1 MENKKNMPLNIESNS
16 EENIIICTIKWE
28 ADNINIDW
36 VFNKIAEDI
45 LNFNKIILNLGELVF
60 CNSKF
65 LGNLFF
71 LADTIEKKWWKLCI
85 NECNPLIIDSL
96 SIVWI
101 FDVIPYFEDKESS
114 LDYLK

>member
-1 MENKKNMPLNIESNS
+1 MENKKNIPLDIKTNNGES
-16 EENIIICTIKWE
+16 IIICTIKGE
-28 ADNINIDW
+28 TDNINIDS

-45 LNFNKIILNLGELVF
+45 KDYNKVILNLSELIF

-71 LADTIEKKWWKLCI
+71 LADTIEKKGGKLCI
-85 NECNPLIIDSL
+85 LGCNPLVYDSL
-96 SIVWI
+96 SIVGI